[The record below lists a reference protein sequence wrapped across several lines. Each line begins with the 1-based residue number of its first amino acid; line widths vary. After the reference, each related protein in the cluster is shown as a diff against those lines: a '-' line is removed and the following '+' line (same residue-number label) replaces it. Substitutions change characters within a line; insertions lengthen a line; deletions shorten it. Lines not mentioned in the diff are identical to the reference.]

1 MRNYAKPL
9 NWFNTEERGRIQWQ
23 AARNDGNDPNR
34 TELYQFEDHQDANG
48 NWVLDKV
55 TWPEFIDP
63 PYNTMRASDTDWAKE
78 VGQTSVTQNY
88 NVTVS
93 TGGPNG
99 RSLFTLDYLDNKGT
113 IKETFNERI
122 SARINSDYSLFNG
135 RLTVAENF
143 SITKTKRS
151 RLDAGSILTNTCEL
165 QPIVPVRTEDGE
177 GWGGPWGSMGD
188 RENPVRRIEQSK
200 GNDNHILR
208 LFGDAFLDLE
218 VIKGLHLKTVLG
230 MDYSFY
236 WYRDMF
242 LPYKEG
248 FLSDDTPVV
257 TNRDDRYGNWV
268 WTSTL
273 NYDFKLNENHQFNI
287 LAGQE
292 MMKYG
297 WERVEAE
304 RKNFAD
310 LNPDYMYLDL
320 GETNQR
326 ASGSA
331 TEYALLSY
339 FGKVNYNYL
348 NRYLLSFTLR
358 YDGSSRFGKN
368 NRFATFPAFSTGWR
382 ISEEAFFSQTGWL
395 RFISDFKIR
404 YGWGRT
410 GNQDIG
416 NYASLELYE
425 ARYSS
430 DWASGGNF
438 FTGTAYDISGADRG
452 TLPSGC
458 RRMQLANPNLR
469 WESATQNNM
478 GVDFAFLDNQLSG
491 SFDYF
496 IKQTKDI
503 LVNPPV
509 LAALGEGS
517 ARSINGAAMK
527 NTGFEFIL
535 SYNKQVGNLFFNITG
550 NIGAY
555 RNKITELPE
564 DVWDAYP
571 GNAGIGDVILGH
583 ALNSYYGYVAD
594 GLFQSEAEVQA
605 HADQTGAGVERIRF
619 RDINGDGRITTDD
632 RTWIGVQ
639 DPDFIYGM
647 NFSVVYKQWDFSM
660 FWNGASGGTVNV
672 QNTKL
677 YTDFY
682 GAAFTGENNGKRT
695 LDTWSPIN
703 TGSTIPMLSAF
714 DNNSEKEL
722 SSYFMESGSY
732 LKLRSLELGY
742 TLAKTWADKARMQN
756 LRVYARGDNLLKLK
770 KTWGYNG
777 FTGAD
782 PETPNTAYPIPF
794 SFSFGVNVTF

>member
-1 MRNYAKPL
+1 
-9 NWFNTEERGRIQWQ
+9 
-23 AARNDGNDPNR
+23 
-34 TELYQFEDHQDANG
+34 
-48 NWVLDKV
+48 
-55 TWPEFIDP
+55 
-63 PYNTMRASDTDWAKE
+63 
-78 VGQTSVTQNY
+78 
-88 NVTVS
+88 
-93 TGGPNG
+93 
-99 RSLFTLDYLDNKGT
+99 
-113 IKETFNERI
+113 
-122 SARINSDYSLFNG
+122 
-135 RLTVAENF
+135 
-143 SITKTKRS
+143 
-151 RLDAGSILTNTCEL
+151 
-165 QPIVPVRTEDGE
+165 
-177 GWGGPWGSMGD
+177 
-188 RENPVRRIEQSK
+188 
-200 GNDNHILR
+200 
-208 LFGDAFLDLE
+208 
-218 VIKGLHLKTVLG
+218 
-230 MDYSFY
+230 
-236 WYRDMF
+236 
-242 LPYKEG
+242 
-248 FLSDDTPVV
+248 
-257 TNRDDRYGNWV
+257 
-268 WTSTL
+268 
-273 NYDFKLNENHQFNI
+273 
-287 LAGQE
+287 
-292 MMKYG
+292 
-297 WERVEAE
+297 
-304 RKNFAD
+304 
-310 LNPDYMYLDL
+310 
-320 GETNQR
+320 
-326 ASGSA
+326 
-331 TEYALLSY
+331 
-339 FGKVNYNYL
+339 
-348 NRYLLSFTLR
+348 
-358 YDGSSRFGKN
+358 
-368 NRFATFPAFSTGWR
+368 
-382 ISEEAFFSQTGWL
+382 
-395 RFISDFKIR
+395 
-404 YGWGRT
+404 
-410 GNQDIG
+410 
-416 NYASLELYE
+416 
-425 ARYSS
+425 
-430 DWASGGNF
+430 
-438 FTGTAYDISGADRG
+438 
-452 TLPSGC
+452 
-458 RRMQLANPNLR
+458 MQLANPNLR

-478 GVDFAFLDNQLSG
+478 GVDFAFLDNHLSG

-535 SYNKQVGNLFFNITG
+535 SYNKQVGDLFFNITG

-583 ALNSYYGYVAD
+583 ALNSFYGYVAD

-605 HADQTGAGVERIRF
+605 HADQTGAGVGRIRF

-639 DPDFIYGM
+639 DPDFIYGL
-647 NFSVVYKQWDFSM
+647 NFSAVYKQWDFSM

-695 LDTWSPIN
+695 LDAWSPTN
-703 TGSTIPMLSAF
+703 TSSTIPMLSAF

-770 KTWGYNG
+770 KTWGDNG